1 MRTSTE
7 REHQAGARSARPTP
21 LQRLAEVLDPLPPV
35 FAGRWPK
42 PLAIGLG
49 KALLAA
55 APIGTRTRLRFA
67 LKCWARSPAY
77 QAQLCRPGAMRHGL
91 DGEPVEPV
99 SEEHAQYA
107 RRQRAAKRQGKRPHR
122 RTQS

>member
-1 MRTSTE
+1 MRTSTK
-7 REHQAGARSARPTP
+7 REHQAEPARPTP
-21 LQRLAEVLDPLPPV
+21 LQRLAAVLDPLPPV

-49 KALLAA
+49 KDLLAV
-55 APIGTRTRLRFA
+55 APIGTRSRLRFA
-67 LKCWARSPAY
+67 LKCWTRMPSY

-99 SEEHAQYA
+99 SEEHAQHA
-107 RRQRAAKRQGKRPHR
+107 RRKRAASRRARPHR